1 MLFTSEKNENYNL
14 HLNLV
19 HLLSLETL
27 QATESEQSK
36 CKFAILHFSFVP
48 NFLLKLCA
56 IVLYSKDWFEFVAIV
71 IRKGTRKE
79 MEILKFRDP
88 LFFFFTLL
96 GVRLFS

>member
-14 HLNLV
+14 QLNLV
-19 HLLSLETL
+19 SLLSLETL

-56 IVLYSKDWFEFVAIV
+56 VVLYIKDLFEFVAVV
-71 IRKGTRKE
+71 IRRGTRKE
-79 MEILKFRDP
+79 KEM
-88 LFFFFTLL
+88 
-96 GVRLFS
+96 